1 MLSVQLGA
9 ALSVS
14 LFPAVGA
21 AGTAW
26 LRLTIGAAI
35 FLAWARPAF
44 RTWSLHELRVPL
56 LLGVVTGLMTLSFLA
71 ALERLPL
78 GTTVAIEF
86 LGPLT
91 VAGVRSRSR
100 RALVW
105 PLLAL
110 LGVLALT
117 EPWQGSV
124 DVLGLVLAAL
134 AGTGWGIYIVL
145 TQHVGDRFGGIDG
158 LAISIP
164 VAAVVTAFFGIPQ
177 SLGGLTLGVVALSA
191 VLAVL
196 MPVIPYTFELIA
208 LRRLTAASFG
218 TLMAVEPAL
227 GVLMGVLILHQVP
240 GPLQVLGVAL
250 VVVAGIGAE
259 RIGHRD
265 DGPLV
270 LEPPGI

>member
-1 MLSVQLGA
+1 MRGDDGGPPPVCRDDVFHGGAGLARDERAGGVVPRREVQFPVGVDLAGGDAAEVERGGA
-9 ALSVS
+9 APAQVADAAHHPGRRGS
-14 LFPAVGA
+14 L
-21 AGTAW
+21 
-26 LRLTIGAAI
+26 
-35 FLAWARPAF
+35 
-44 RTWSLHELRVPL
+44 
-56 LLGVVTGLMTLSFLA
+56 
-71 ALERLPL
+71 
-78 GTTVAIEF
+78 
-86 LGPLT
+86 PLT

-117 EPWQGSV
+117 EPWKGDV
-124 DVLGLVLAAL
+124 DVLGLLFAAL

-218 TLMAVEPAL
+218 TLMAIEPAL

-250 VVVAGIGAE
+250 VVIAGLGAA